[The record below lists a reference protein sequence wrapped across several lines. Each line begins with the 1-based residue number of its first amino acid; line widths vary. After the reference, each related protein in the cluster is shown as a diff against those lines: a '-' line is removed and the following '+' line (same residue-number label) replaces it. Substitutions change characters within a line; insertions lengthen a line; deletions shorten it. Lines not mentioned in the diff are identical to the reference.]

1 MENMFCFQC
10 EQTVGGV
17 GCTGMTGA
25 CGKQATT
32 SNLQDDLITAL
43 ISLAKVTQNQ

>member
-32 SNLQDDLITAL
+32 SNLQDNHRFNIFGE
-43 ISLAKVTQNQ
+43 SHSKSEK